1 MSFNIALSGIK
12 AINGQLGEISQ
23 NIANA
28 GTYGYKAGRANF
40 SAFYLGSA
48 PGGVMVGST
57 SQAMNVAGSL
67 VSTGSGMDAALP
79 GKGFF
84 VTRDA
89 NGALVYSRVGR
100 FGTDQHGNVIDYM
113 GRKVQGYA
121 ADGGG
126 QIGDLGIAGG
136 GIPAKASESVAY
148 AGNMSADWV
157 VPSNGTFAKDD
168 PQSYNRMSSQSVL
181 DSLGRE
187 HVVNQYFV
195 KGPDNQ
201 VTVHYTMDGDAVGAP
216 VEMTFDEHGALIS
229 PTGKVA
235 LDLGTPAG
243 AAALAVQ
250 IDYSGTTMFGGDA
263 TTTRRSADGHK
274 SGTVT
279 GVVLTEDGSLEV
291 QYSNGKKT
299 IAGQLAVATFQNA
312 DGLVSASGTGWHASA
327 AAGEALYGA
336 AGAGPIDKLV
346 VGALEQSNVE
356 LTEELVNLMSAQQSY
371 QANSKVLST
380 ENEMVRTLMQ
390 TL

>member
-40 SAFYLGSA
+40 AAFYLGA
-48 PGGVMVGST
+48 TPGGVMVGST

-67 VSTGSGMDAALP
+67 VSTGSGMDAAIS
-79 GKGFF
+79 GNGFF

-89 NGALVYSRVGR
+89 NGAFVYTRVGR
-100 FGTDQHGNVIDYM
+100 FGTDQHGNVVDYTL
-113 GRKVQGYA
+113 RKVQGYA
-121 ADGGG
+121 PDGGG
-126 QIGDLGIAGG
+126 RLSDLTIPSGG
-136 GIPAKASESVAY
+136 VPAKASEKVAY
-148 AGNMSADWV
+148 AGNMSADWLA
-157 VPSNGTFAKDD
+157 PSNATFDKDD
-168 PQSYNRMSSQSVL
+168 PQSYNRMTSQTVL

-195 KGPDNQ
+195 KGADNR
-201 VTVHYTMDGDAVGAP
+201 VTVHYTMDGETVGEP
-216 VEMTFDEHGALIS
+216 VDMTFDEHGVLTTPAA
-229 PTGKVA
+229 KVA

-243 AAALAVQ
+243 AAPLAIS
-250 IDYSGTTMFGGDA
+250 IDYAGTTMFGGEA

-274 SGTVT
+274 AGTVT
-279 GVVLTEDGSLEV
+279 GVVLAEDGSLEV
-291 QYSNGKKT
+291 QYSNGEKAV
-299 IAGQLAVATFQNA
+299 AGQLAIATFQN
-312 DGLVSASGTGWHASA
+312 DNGLVPASGSGWHAGS

-336 AGAGPIDKLV
+336 AGAGTVDKLV

-356 LTEELVNLMSAQQSY
+356 LTEELVNLMSAQQNY

-380 ENEMVRTLMQ
+380 ENEMIRSLMQ